1 MAKSRIYAEKNAKEG
16 LFTNAHSKIKK
27 KNVVGSY
34 ESLRHLETA
43 RFLPSKYLE
52 MQCEPIV
59 ILSIMIHIYTEKRE
73 KVF

>member
-1 MAKSRIYAEKNAKEG
+1 MAKSRIYAEKSTKRG
-16 LFTNAHSKIKK
+16 LFKKAPSKIEK

-34 ESLRHLETA
+34 ESLKHLETA